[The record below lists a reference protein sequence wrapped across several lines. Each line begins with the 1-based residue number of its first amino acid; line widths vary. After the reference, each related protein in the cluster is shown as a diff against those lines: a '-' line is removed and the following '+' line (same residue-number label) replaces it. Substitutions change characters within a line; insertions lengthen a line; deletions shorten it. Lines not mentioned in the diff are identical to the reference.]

1 MFRSVCQG
9 TSEGTYCILED
20 DDGDTWIYINPG
32 QSQWTDNMIQKADP
46 KWLEDKRK
54 NSVGIMLWKKINHQ
68 KEKKKQKTQPSEF
81 RERRKPTVICSLFY
95 WKWSFKQIWRKV
107 MKSYKQCNKEW
118 RKAYPSPSEMK
129 SVTNSW
135 HSVNRNITATLLR
148 RPGQPVSAKSII
160 FV

>member
-68 KEKKKQKTQPSEF
+68 KEKKNKKHNLLNSEREGNQQWYALYFIGSGLLSRYKERSWSHTSNATKNGERHIPVLQKWRVWLTVGILLTGISLPLYSED
-81 RERRKPTVICSLFY
+81 
-95 WKWSFKQIWRKV
+95 QAN
-107 MKSYKQCNKEW
+107 Q
-118 RKAYPSPSEMK
+118 
-129 SVTNSW
+129 
-135 HSVNRNITATLLR
+135 
-148 RPGQPVSAKSII
+148 
-160 FV
+160 